1 MPIIW
6 RKNKII
12 TLPKPEKLQPKSQP
26 HNFFIWGK
34 TMSGKSYFASF
45 FPSPLILNTDGN
57 SEQGSAPSIQIRN
70 IRNTDGTLKQSAIVQ
85 LDEIITALQT
95 NNPGY
100 QTVVVDVIDDICVMI
115 EQAICLDAGVQALSD
130 IPYGK
135 GYAMFNTALQQF
147 VMDLK
152 ALPLNV
158 IYISRELSITDE
170 NTGVTTYE
178 QSLKTKY
185 YNIVNGNCDVVIRT
199 KKVGDGQNASYFREV
214 KDLRTMYDPANITN
228 KRVLQLLESCSGM
241 FTKEQLEKLH
251 KGDKK

>member
-1 MPIIW
+1 M
-6 RKNKII
+6 I
-12 TLPKPEKLQPKSQP
+12 TLPKPQKLQPKSQP
-26 HNFFIWGK
+26 HNFFIWGA
-34 TMSGKSYFASF
+34 TMSGKSYFSSF
-45 FPSPLILNTDGN
+45 FPNPLVLNTDGN

-70 IRNTDGTLKQSAIVQ
+70 VRDANGKLKQSAIKQ
-85 LDEIITALQT
+85 LDEIITALQN

-100 QTVVVDVIDDICVMI
+100 QTLVVDVIDDICVMI
-115 EQAICLDAGVQALSD
+115 EQAICIDACVQALSD

-170 NTGVTTYE
+170 DTGVTTYE
-178 QSLKTKY
+178 PSLKTKY
-185 YNIVNGNCDVVIRT
+185 YNIVNGNCDLVIRT

-214 KDLRTMYDPANITN
+214 KALRTKYDPKNITN
-228 KRVLQLLESCSGM
+228 HRVLQLLETCNGM
-241 FTKEQLEKLH
+241 FTKEQLEELH
-251 KGDKK
+251 KEKGDKK

>member
-1 MPIIW
+1 M
-6 RKNKII
+6 I
-12 TLPKPEKLQPKSQP
+12 TLPKPQKLQPKSQP
-26 HNFFIWGK
+26 HNFFIWGA
-34 TMSGKSYFASF
+34 TMSGKSYFSSF
-45 FPSPLILNTDGN
+45 FPNPLVLNTDGN

-70 IRNTDGTLKQSAIVQ
+70 VRDANGKLKQSAIKQ
-85 LDEIITALQT
+85 LDEIITALQN

-100 QTVVVDVIDDICVMI
+100 QTLVVDVIDDICVMI
-115 EQAICLDAGVQALSD
+115 EQAICIDACVQALSD

-170 NTGVTTYE
+170 DTGITTYE
-178 QSLKTKY
+178 PSLKTKY
-185 YNIVNGNCDVVIRT
+185 YNIVNGNCDLVIRT

-214 KDLRTMYDPANITN
+214 KALRTKYDPKNITN
-228 KRVLQLLESCSGM
+228 HRVLQLLETCNGM
-241 FTKEQLEKLH
+241 FTKEQLEELH
-251 KGDKK
+251 KEKGDKK